1 MSNQASRTAPVTAMR
16 RACLAMLVLLLIQ
29 YGLGMAVNLYVKVP
43 AGHPE
48 LGQAFAKAIT
58 QGAPAL
64 AIHASLGLL
73 LVLNAIGLVVQGVKS
88 GRRNALAAAIVGL
101 LALAGAAFN
110 GASFVSNG
118 RPYASLAMALLT
130 ALALL
135 SYVVALYSLD

>member
-1 MSNQASRTAPVTAMR
+1 M
-16 RACLAMLVLLLIQ
+16 
-29 YGLGMAVNLYVKVP
+29 
-43 AGHPE
+43 
-48 LGQAFAKAIT
+48 GQAFAKAIT

-64 AIHASLGLL
+64 AIHAALGLL

-135 SYVVALYSLD
+135 CYVVALYSLD